1 MDIVC
6 STDLDKHCTLA
17 TTPAENLTLPTS
29 NLANATSEMTKSAGG
44 SGDLGLDLGAVLQE
58 VFNEG
63 PVDDSDGDDCTEVIQ
78 DGYPSD
84 DQSDDLRDGVG
95 DDFTACSL
103 DDCGYCGRCMY

>member
-1 MDIVC
+1 
-6 STDLDKHCTLA
+6 
-17 TTPAENLTLPTS
+17 
-29 NLANATSEMTKSAGG
+29 
-44 SGDLGLDLGAVLQE
+44 